1 MPYFE
6 IWDDPVADAEVYQ
19 EALDEE
25 TRKFIEASPTCECCG
40 RPIAE
45 ADINKAYWLFGSWF
59 CMDCICKGLRDVP
72 DCR

>member
-1 MPYFE
+1 MAY
-6 IWDDPVADAEVYQ
+6 IYYTDDPIADAEDWQ

-25 TRKFIEASPTCECCG
+25 TRAFVEASPTCECCG

-59 CMDCICKGLRDVP
+59 CVDCISKGLRDVP
-72 DCR
+72 DGR

>member
-1 MPYFE
+1 MAYRYYP
-6 IWDDPVADAEVYQ
+6 DDPIADAEAYQ

-25 TRKFIEASPTCECCG
+25 TREFIEASPKCECCG

-59 CMDCICKGLRDVP
+59 CMDCISKGLRDVP
-72 DCR
+72 DGR